1 MNKEEAKVMIM
12 IVVKNIISIVCFTI
26 LSIIFKMWWLILL
39 SLLFLNNISYKSKD
53 KTKPIL
59 EDKRGVVR
67 Y

>member
-59 EDKRGVVR
+59 EDKRGV
-67 Y
+67 